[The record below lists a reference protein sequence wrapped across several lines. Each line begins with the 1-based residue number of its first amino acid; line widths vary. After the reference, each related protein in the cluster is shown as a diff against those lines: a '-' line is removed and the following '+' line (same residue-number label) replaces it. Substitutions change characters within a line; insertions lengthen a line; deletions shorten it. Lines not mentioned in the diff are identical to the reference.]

1 VAVLVDGKQA
11 AGEQRM
17 QWEAE
22 GMPAGIY
29 YYRLAVSSWR
39 SAVGGKIVKF

>member
-1 VAVLVDGKQA
+1 VAVLVNGEQT

-29 YYRLAVSSWR
+29 FYRLTT
-39 SAVGGKIVKF
+39 GKLVLK